1 MRLQIRLK
9 LERETAVSLNSQ
21 HLLTAVVYRF
31 LEYSNADYAA
41 FLHGEGYAPGEN
53 DARRFKLFCF
63 SPIRSRRRRIVNDN
77 LMLGVGEAE
86 WLVCSPVEQFLT
98 EFASGLLSSG
108 HLRVGTAILPI
119 GSVETLSA
127 PHIEYSNG
135 QASSQQSLPAM
146 SFRCLSPIV
155 AAVAERND
163 QKSWTRYLRPKDPDF
178 SDRVRANLLAKYSAL
193 HGHAPQDDYFQL
205 TFDADYLAKNRGTK
219 LIRYKDTDVVGAF
232 SPFTLAASPELIQLA
247 LDCGLGEKN
256 AGGFGMI
263 EKTS

>member
-9 LERETAVSLNSQ
+9 LEHETAVSLNSQ

-31 LEYSNADYAA
+31 LEYSNADYAR
-41 FLHGEGYAPGEN
+41 FLHREGYAPGEN
-53 DARRFKLFCF
+53 DTRRFKLFCF
-63 SPIRSRRRRIVNDN
+63 SPIRSRRRRILNDN
-77 LMLGVGEAE
+77 LILGAGEAE

-119 GSVETLSA
+119 ASVETLPA
-127 PHIEYSNG
+127 PNLDYSM
-135 QASSQQSLPAM
+135 SQSLP
-146 SFRCLSPIV
+146 FRCLSPIV

-163 QKSWTRYLRPKDPDF
+163 QKTWTRYLRPKDPDF

-193 HGHAPQDDYFQL
+193 HDHAPQDDSFQL
-205 TFDADYLAKNRGTK
+205 TFDEDYLAKNRGTK

-232 SPFTLAASPELIQLA
+232 APFTLSASPELIQLA
-247 LDCGLGEKN
+247 LNCGLGEKN

-263 EKTS
+263 EVANKS